1 MKTIYARLGDIKLG
15 ETLEDGTSIGSIGS
29 ALGVVG
35 VDLLNQEGELR
46 NMGDVIEDL
55 MGKWEGLTRAEQQA
69 VAVQLAGKYQ
79 YNNLLALL
87 DNADMYYDQLGESLT
102 SLGTINEQQAIYME
116 SLEGKLSAVQANFE
130 GFLGSIFNADDVKPA
145 IDAVGELFNILTQF
159 SDALGGGGTFLR
171 GLIPIAGRMFST
183 QISRGLT
190 NSLTNLTREENREAQ
205 NKAAVAELKSM
216 GLDNVTDEYNKRIV
230 DFAITGQRVSD
241 QLNEE
246 QRTEF
251 NAIKTQLVD
260 ASNMYIQASN
270 ELEAIVNRINSAAYL
285 ATGENII
292 GKKKDGTL
300 DITDFIETNALDP
313 EAMTFNKEE
322 LEAIAKKDYEILS
335 SYLSKD
341 NGFVALEASLEEA
354 YALIDKISL
363 RSIDTTTLPKDTE
376 DLRNSLQNTYFSLS
390 ELSSSNLSDKF
401 STQINTVLK
410 DMDKLSAKTAAN
422 TKRDV
427 TRIIDDLGQLRN
439 DIEKTVAS
447 YRTLSETDKVPNVD
461 EFLKALQNEQLAG
474 VAKDAATNKADTFE
488 QGLITQEQINSII
501 NLSSAVGQLAFAW
514 SSFQSLGSLW
524 SDEDLSIGDK
534 LLQTIMNLAFT
545 IPALLDTFSILRNA
559 YVEMRRASAAATTED
574 TVATTANTV
583 ATDANTASTTKNAA
597 AKDVSAAASHRDA
610 KAQKADTAATV
621 ASNASSILDGGG
633 SGGLGSLFGKGA
645 AKAGKKAGENLAKK
659 GLSAILKTAL
669 KSFLPLTVAL
679 TVTDIVGMAKDGVEQ
694 ARQQAIE
701 DQRNVSDAFKETI
714 TNTDADYSTMT
725 MLYEE
730 YEETGEASSEFESTL
745 RTLGESFGIQ
755 NTEAL
760 LAAGAYDELTG
771 KIKAAREE
779 ALQDWYSS
787 ENETLK
793 QMDQDYNKAM
803 QNYVNEAGNDG
814 FQWAD
819 ILTGI
824 KDAITDF
831 WLDFKNTG
839 FGKFITDVGTWA
851 TDIITKIDN
860 FITDFINF
868 PGKIVAGF
876 LGGIADLM
884 YGIGNAFPA
893 LFGGLIDS
901 SHEVAKSAAK
911 LLGYEDTDFYRDQKV
926 DYVGQFAQEM
936 GVANAET
943 GKEEYVN
950 QAQADFYNSDEYQT
964 LANETYDAAEGVK
977 EFRQSIIDAAGL
989 ADVLTPDDFI
999 NSDTINSKLTGEQ
1012 KFAFSKAFEEAT
1024 GTPYLE
1030 EDTPTLQAY
1039 DVLIAQATEDAQ
1051 NNKPV
1056 VKDDDL
1062 WREIL
1067 NWIDTMGEDRNEVL
1081 GKLSAEEFG
1090 IKEDAKGNLYM
1101 DQPVDTQTMTDFV
1114 NAVLDTSSVYGKE
1127 GLTDDIRQSI
1137 WQALREKAAGDPWE
1151 NVERLQEERA
1161 ANAYK
1166 VVDDWYNALEEG
1178 QNEYVE
1184 AATQSFEEAKNAE
1197 LESMTEDVR
1206 AEAGEAYDEGYNEA
1220 LALQEQQAQEN
1231 NLTYGEWLAQLSENA
1246 GKSEEEGGSATPS
1259 QESPTYLEGSLADQL
1274 NVLFGEQAMGDIRD
1288 SGDTIHEVADLAEML
1303 GVDGAEA
1310 IGKLSDA
1317 VNSGNFDEIA
1327 LSADNAQEALS
1338 GFLED
1343 LKEVANG
1350 DEYAPEMKAIAS
1362 TLAEEVQSQIDNLTS
1377 LGTEIQD
1384 RQDRIQE
1391 YANSI
1396 IGGFFDSATFSD
1408 EHGIFKQGTTQDYYT
1423 QIADWGVQQGL
1434 YDATDAVYNFI
1445 VSLGN
1450 TDTALSDLATSA
1462 SSAGSSVDAEMFT
1475 RQNYEQDV
1483 FYGNKG
1489 ALTSVVGMED
1499 EDANKVYGA
1508 LETYAAEG
1516 GIDASQIDLNTVDAI
1531 IQQVLNS
1538 GGDLEL
1544 AIDTFTSGLFNLARD
1559 YSTYQDEMAN
1569 VFNSGEFDEWSTENF
1584 NSRYA
1589 DAVQEMV
1596 DANENDNGI
1605 TGEMLQNIGMD
1616 DEVVRVLE
1624 AASDQSEAL
1633 ADSLSLVTNN
1643 SFESQR
1649 SISEL
1654 GQTFD
1659 SLDYYKQINDIE
1671 DTQQAIAD
1679 TEAELESL
1687 QNASGDPIE
1696 IEADVSDAEDKLDE
1710 LKDQLTDQQ
1719 FALEIN
1725 VAGDLIDKADETIE
1739 AIDDVKSAIDLIG
1752 DDYTVDYSD
1761 LDQLVSV
1768 FPDILDSATVTAE
1781 GLIQLDQAVVDS
1793 SINAAQSEIMN
1804 AIGKDQGKLESAI
1817 NYAGAMAD
1825 MYQAQADAFGD
1836 LAGQEEV
1843 TKEELDTQKAAS
1855 EQAVTEAQQA
1865 MLADLDQSTFD
1876 AMTNAAQYSV
1886 DSGNAQITS
1895 SEQATNIQ
1903 AQNFSIMA
1911 SNSAIAARIMID
1923 NARSAYDA
1931 WASVSNAM
1939 SGNDSGFK
1947 DGGTNAGGGFGS
1959 GVGGGISANMPSK
1972 GDVSQGT
1979 ENTYDGGKSPKDEA
1993 AEEQAKYQALAD
2005 AWNNIQAQLQASLL
2019 GMQGAAGGI
2028 TTPGNRGGSGSGG
2041 GGGGGGG
2048 GDGSGSAYD
2057 PKQEEYQENELDRY
2071 EKVDTA
2077 LDAIAND
2084 LDKIATEQERLT
2096 GHELVKNM
2104 EDQID
2109 LLMTQIEL
2117 EKEKLEI
2124 QKEEAQ
2130 EYADQLKQY
2139 GIQFD
2144 EEGFITNYKEIYE
2157 QELNKLNAV
2166 IDQYNKTT
2174 TEEGQEAL
2182 EAVMD
2187 EQQESYEKFN
2197 DLVDK
2202 YDELISNS
2210 MKETI
2215 ANIEDAENSIEDLR
2229 ITAFETSIEAVD
2241 NIKDIQE
2248 ALIEFNAVFSGR
2260 DSEDPFRA
2268 MATSAQMLSKYFD
2281 VATTSAE
2288 EYYDTLID
2296 KQKEIANAADATEQD
2311 KRVANAAIKI
2321 YEEALRR
2328 AQAGDYQGATGTGYL
2343 DMEAANLAVIM
2354 EQIKQFEETG
2364 KSDIFGLNSADMYDV
2379 AQSIFESATEMI
2391 SDYESQ
2397 VDELRDAILDAID
2410 DVAERMEERREAFEN
2425 ITDELDHQQSLIEM
2439 IYGEKS
2445 YNLLDQLYGAIN
2457 TNYTAQINEVKE
2469 QIKVWEDLLDNLTE
2483 GSDEWKAVHE
2493 QIADAQADLNDLVE
2507 SAVENLQ
2514 TKYQNAI
2521 NATLDSWV
2529 GSAFGGNAEGF
2540 GDLDWVAEQWEMIN
2554 RNADQYLDE
2563 VQKAYNIE
2571 KLQAAYTELLDGS
2584 NDLHIQQQISQQMEE
2599 QLGYLRE
2606 KDKLS
2611 QYDVAYANAQLEILQ
2626 KRIALE
2632 EAQRNKSQ
2640 LQLRR
2645 DTQGNYSYVYTADE
2659 GNVAAAQGDLLDAQN
2674 NAYELSKQNIT
2685 DVQSNALQEIQNAY
2699 SLINDTL
2706 NNASLTVEE
2715 RSERVKQIID
2725 SLHEYLE
2732 GCAEQLSTSE
2742 ANIINDYMALFDLL
2756 SEENKAGM
2764 EDVYNQI
2771 VQGNLDAFDEID
2783 TRWATSL
2790 TNWLQNL
2797 DAFKES
2803 SNEMFEA
2810 AKDHMTSF
2818 EEDANAIG
2826 DLVGQDFG
2834 NMSDVIQGTI
2844 DKTNDLASSTSDF
2857 INQLRDDTGVIKEYE
2872 DTLSEYAAK
2881 IADVTNEMKTYQNLV
2896 NELGNKLT
2904 QKEQENANLSGQIQD
2919 LEDQLQQ
2926 AHGSANGGNG
2936 SGSGGAGGS
2945 GSGNGTNYTDEQLK
2959 LGIAQSI
2966 WTYGSSAGWGNDP
2979 IRSTQL
2985 TQGFGA
2991 DFAKAVQDTI
3001 NTYVWSGRGN
3011 DLINYDSMK
3020 FSSFNLLKYDTGGYT
3035 GDFGGD
3041 KHAGK
3046 LAILHEKELVLN
3058 ATDTEN
3064 ILAVVDM
3071 VRNMTQ
3077 TLKAGLGSS
3086 MTTMLN
3092 QMASQFADLPLQE
3105 MKQDVNIEATF
3116 PNVHDAAEIEQ
3127 AILNLNNEVAQYMYK
3142 TVY

>member
-15 ETLEDGTSIGSIGS
+15 ETLEDGTTIGSIGS

-116 SLEGKLSAVQANFE
+116 SLEGKLGAVQANFE

-159 SDALGGGGTFLR
+159 SDALGGGGTLLR

-216 GLDNVTDEYNKRIV
+216 GLNNVTDEYNKRIV
-230 DFAITGQRVSD
+230 DFATTGQRVSD

-300 DITDFIETNALDP
+300 DITDFIETNAFDP
-313 EAMTFNKEE
+313 EAMSFNKEE
-322 LEAIAKKDYEILS
+322 LEAATKKDYEILS

-341 NGFVALEASLEEA
+341 NGFITLEASLEEA
-354 YALIDKISL
+354 YALIDKINL
-363 RSIDTTTLPKDTE
+363 RSIDTTVLPRDTE
-376 DLRNSLQNTYFSLS
+376 DLRNSLQNAYFSLS

-401 STQINTVLK
+401 SAQINTVLK

-427 TRIIDDLGQLRN
+427 TKIIDDLGQLRN

-447 YRTLSETDKVPNVD
+447 YRTLSEVDKVPNVD

-474 VAKDAATNKADTFE
+474 VAKDAATDKADAFE

-559 YVEMRRASAAATTED
+559 YVEMRRASAAATAED
-574 TVATTANTV
+574 TVATAANTV

-621 ASNASSILDGGG
+621 ADNASSILDSGG

-659 GLSAILKTAL
+659 GLSTILKTAL

-679 TVTDIVGMAKDGVEQ
+679 TVTDIVGMVKDGVEQ

-701 DQRNVSDAFKETI
+701 DQRNASDAFKETI
-714 TNTDADYSTMT
+714 ANTDTDYSTMT
-725 MLYEE
+725 TLYEE

-787 ENETLK
+787 ENETLEL
-793 QMDQDYNKAM
+793 MDEDYNKAM
-803 QNYVNEAGNDG
+803 RNYVNEAGNDG

-851 TDIITKIDN
+851 TDLITKIDN

-884 YGIGNAFPA
+884 YGIGNALPA

-964 LANETYDAAEGVK
+964 LASETYDAAEGVK

-989 ADVLTPDDFI
+989 TDVLTPDDLI
-999 NSDTINSKLTGEQ
+999 NSDTINSKLTSEQ
-1012 KFAFSKAFEEAT
+1012 RLAFSKAFEEAT

-1039 DVLIAQATEDAQ
+1039 DALIAQATENAR

-1067 NWIDTMGEDRNEVL
+1067 SWIDTMGEDRNEVL

-1101 DQPVDTQTMTDFV
+1101 DQPADIQTMRDLV

-1137 WQALREKAAGDPWE
+1137 WQALRESAAGDPWE
-1151 NVERLQEERA
+1151 EVERYQEERA
-1161 ANAYK
+1161 ANAYR

-1178 QNEYVE
+1178 QNEYIE
-1184 AATQSFEEAKNAE
+1184 SATQSFEEAKNAE

-1220 LALQEQQAQEN
+1220 LALQEQQAQETSQ
-1231 NLTYGEWLAQLSENA
+1231 TYGEWLAQLSENA
-1246 GKSEEEGGSATPS
+1246 GKSEGGETSATPT
-1259 QESPTYLEGSLADQL
+1259 QETPTYLEGSLADQL
-1274 NVLFGEQAMGDIRD
+1274 NALFGGQAMGDIRD
-1288 SGDTIHEVADLAEML
+1288 SGNTIHEVADLAETL

-1343 LKEVANG
+1343 LKEVADG

-1362 TLAEEVQSQIDNLTS
+1362 TLAEEVQSQIDSLTS
-1377 LGTEIQD
+1377 LGVEIQD

-1391 YANSI
+1391 YADSI

-1408 EHGIFKQGTTQDYYT
+1408 EHGIFEQGTSQDYYT

-1434 YDATDAVYNFI
+1434 YDATDAIYNFI

-1462 SSAGSSVDAEMFT
+1462 SSAGSNVDAEMLT
-1475 RQNYEQDV
+1475 RQNYEQEV
-1483 FYGNKG
+1483 FYGNRG
-1489 ALTSVVGMED
+1489 ALTSVVDMED

-1559 YSTYQDEMAN
+1559 YSTYQDEMAD

-1596 DANENDNGI
+1596 DANESDAGI

-1616 DEVVRVLE
+1616 DEVVRILE
-1624 AASDQSEAL
+1624 AASGQSEAL

-1768 FPDILDSATVTAE
+1768 FPDILDNATVTAE

-1825 MYQAQADAFGD
+1825 MYQEQADAFGD
-1836 LAGQEEV
+1836 LAGQEKV

-1855 EQAVTEAQQA
+1855 EQAVTETQQS
-1865 MLADLDQSTFD
+1865 MLADLDQSTFE

-1939 SGNDSGFK
+1939 SGDDSGFR

-2041 GGGGGGG
+2041 GGGGGG
-2048 GDGSGSAYD
+2048 DGSGSAYD

-2096 GHELVKNM
+2096 GHELIKNM

-2210 MKETI
+2210 MKETV

-2296 KQKEIANAADATEQD
+2296 KQKEIANAEDATEQD

-2328 AQAGDYQGATGTGYL
+2328 AQAGEYQGTTGTGYL

-2391 SDYESQ
+2391 AEYEDQ

-2445 YNLLDQLYGAIN
+2445 YNLLNDLYGALN
-2457 TNYTAQINEVKE
+2457 TNYTNQINEVKE
-2469 QIKVWEDLLDNLTE
+2469 QIAVWEDLLGNLEE

-2493 QIADAQADLNDLVE
+2493 QIVDAQADLNDLVE

-2571 KLQAAYTELLDGS
+2571 KLQAAYVDLLDGS
-2584 NDLHIQQQISQQMEE
+2584 NDLHTQQLITQQMEE

-2645 DTQGNYSYVYTADE
+2645 DTQGNYSYVYTANE
-2659 GNVAAAQGDLLDAQN
+2659 GDVAAAEGDLLDAQN

-2764 EDVYNQI
+2764 EDVYNEI

-2783 TRWATSL
+2783 TRWVTSL

-2803 SNEMFEA
+2803 SNEMFEE
-2810 AKDHMTSF
+2810 AKDHMVSF
-2818 EEDANAIG
+2818 EEDANEIG

-2834 NMSDVIQGTI
+2834 NMSDVIQDTI

-2857 INQLRDDTGVIKEYE
+2857 INQLRDDTGVIKSYE

-2881 IADVTNEMKTYQNLV
+2881 ISDVSNEMKAYQNQV

-2926 AHGSANGGNG
+2926 AHGSANGSG
-2936 SGSGGAGGS
+2936 SGSGSGAGGGAGDLSDGIQVGDIVGFS
-2945 GSGNGTNYTDEQLK
+2945 GQYYYDSWGQKPAGNKFAGQEKKVRVDEWSSKAFGGIAGQTGNFGVHIAEAGKSTAAGDLGWVSPEQLFES
-2959 LGIAQSI
+2959 G
-2966 WTYGSSAGWGNDP
+2966 GW
-2979 IRSTQL
+2979 
-2985 TQGFGA
+2985 
-2991 DFAKAVQDTI
+2991 
-3001 NTYVWSGRGN
+3001 
-3011 DLINYDSMK
+3011 
-3020 FSSFNLLKYDTGGYT
+3020 YT
-3035 GDFGGD
+3035 GDLPAKG
-3041 KHAGK
+3041 AP
-3046 LAILHEKELVLN
+3046 AILHKKELVLN
-3058 ATDTEN
+3058 RTDTEN